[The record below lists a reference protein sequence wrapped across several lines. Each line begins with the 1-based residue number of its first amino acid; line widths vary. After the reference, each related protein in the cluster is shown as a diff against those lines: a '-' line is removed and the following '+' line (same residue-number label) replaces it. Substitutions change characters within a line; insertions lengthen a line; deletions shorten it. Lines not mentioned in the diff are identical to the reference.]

1 MKVLNY
7 LVFVSV
13 LIFIL
18 FLSSRC
24 LIKPI
29 VAKTTPDKKLYM
41 SNVISSASIST
52 IALVVC
58 VICISFL
65 KSM

>member
-7 LVFVSV
+7 LVFVLV

-18 FLSSRC
+18 FLSGVVFATIG
-24 LIKPI
+24 LIKHRE
-29 VAKTTPDKKLYM
+29 DKKLYM

>member
-13 LIFIL
+13 LIFL
-18 FLSSRC
+18 CFSSGVVFGTID
-24 LIKPI
+24 LIKHR
-29 VAKTTPDKKLYM
+29 KDKKLYV
-41 SNVISSASIST
+41 SNVISSVSIST